1 MNKSFLEEFIN
12 YSYQLF
18 PNIDSSIKQSLSDAL
33 QQFDITK
40 FNWFS
45 SNDLGGINQ
54 GDILDNIPFVSQE
67 ENGKIN
73 IFQTKGMVIS
83 NSCDVDN
90 DSEIILAPLI
100 PYADSRDFNDNQKK
114 DILNNKYYAKMCLSY
129 SEIDNYYINLAG
141 MQNFNKRFIIKL
153 IEEKKIK
160 LEYSLSQFGWYFLL
174 TKLTIHFM
182 RMEDHK
188 LFVSRL
194 RGA

>member
-100 PYADSRDFNDNQKK
+100 PYADSKYFNDNQKK